1 MNKTPEQLLEEFQ
14 KELAE
19 NDKKVQEE
27 IYQKTDVEK
36 AKEFAK
42 FIKDNNCKVIG
53 GDNNGK
59 NKKRS

>member
-1 MNKTPEQLLEEFQ
+1 MKKTPEQLLEEFQ

-27 IYQKTDVEK
+27 IYQKTDEEK

-53 GDNNGK
+53 GSKNGK
-59 NKKRS
+59 TKRNS